1 MKKTIIS
8 ILALGVTMSM
18 ISVQA
23 ESKNEGSREM
33 KESKSTS
40 MNEGASGV
48 HQDFEMGMYT
58 TVSDDIKTPSV
69 GEVSSVNLT
78 NEQPQSLHMS
88 TLSRMKYRAAEL
100 IRERINSLN
109 ANAKAV
115 TLNKNLT
122 TEQKNTLTTIVSTN
136 ISGLTTLGVTI
147 ASSTDA
153 TSTKA
158 LVNSIYTNFRI
169 YGIVI
174 PQIRLEKRIY
184 DLQNHSVRLSDTFL
198 KVQTKINDYKGKGK
212 DVTVWQKNLDDAKI
226 LVAND
231 MNTLANVLTKVK
243 SLTPSDYGTTSK
255 MVFSAATT
263 DIKNVAKDFNSIAKN
278 LNKPKKL
285 KASGGTSTSTV
296 SATPVLVP
304 AVTASSTATTTR

>member
-1 MKKTIIS
+1 
-8 ILALGVTMSM
+8 MSM